1 MSNSVDTG
9 LHHSKLL
16 RAIAERLASRVL
28 PQLQS
33 PETVEDIKFAQLV
46 LEYLATDLDLVP
58 DLLEDLRQPYRQAL
72 QNVIEVHPDRNAA
85 IGYARDFDAIAPQK
99 GLSAQREIAALRD
112 LAGRLI
118 RDLSDMGALEGEVKA
133 AVQTLGE
140 LDLRWLRAYQTGVEA
155 RTASPKASSEKAG
168 PVGDLSTQSITQY
181 LRSVFPQAPDLEVV
195 QAVTV
200 PGGKS
205 KRTIALTLT
214 NSAQLP
220 AELIMRQDLVL
231 KYAARSVVNEVKPLT
246 QLSAAGLPVA
256 TPLYCEPDVS
266 ELGGPFY
273 LMEKLNGAP
282 IGDFYGPS
290 QSCPGTVVEIARQ
303 FAKLHSLPPATV
315 GFEDVDADPRA
326 LVRNRIEEYWDIW
339 RENTTRGSALVDYA
353 FAWAREVIAKP
364 YQGRP
369 VIVHGDAGG
378 FNWLVEDDQLCAILD
393 WEFMHLGDPAEDLG
407 VIRPFVEVAMPW
419 QEFMAIYLEAGG
431 PQVPEER
438 IVLADLLQW
447 LKGTTLVAM
456 SARAYLEG
464 ATDDYMKGV
473 NSFAGLRKI
482 EMKIASMLTRY
493 LGD

>member
-16 RAIAERLASRVL
+16 RAIAERMAIRVL
-28 PQLQS
+28 PQLHS
-33 PETVEDIKFAQLV
+33 PETVEDVKFAQLV
-46 LEYLATDLDLVP
+46 LDYLASDLDLAP
-58 DLLEDLRQPYRQAL
+58 DLLKDLGQPYRQAL
-72 QNVIEVHPDRNAA
+72 QRVIDVHPDRNTA
-85 IGYARDFDAIAPQK
+85 IGYARTLDAIDPQE

-118 RDLSDMGALEGEVKA
+118 RDLSDMGALEREVKT
-133 AVQTLGE
+133 AVQRLGE
-140 LDLRWLRAYQTGVEA
+140 LDLRWLQAYQAGVDA
-155 RTASPKASSEKAG
+155 RKTSSKDPGEQAG
-168 PVGDLSTQSITQY
+168 PVADLSAQSITQY
-181 LRSVFPQAPDLEVV
+181 LRNVFPQAPDLEVV
-195 QAVTV
+195 EAVIV

-205 KRTIALTLT
+205 KRTIALTLK
-214 NSAQLP
+214 NSAHLP

-246 QLSAAGLPVA
+246 QLGAAGLPVA
-256 TPLYCEPDVS
+256 TPLYCEPGIS

-273 LMEKLNGAP
+273 LMDKLNGSP

-290 QSCPGTVVEIARQ
+290 RSCPGTAAEIARQ
-303 FAKLHSLPPATV
+303 FAKLHSLPPTMV
-315 GFEDVDADPRA
+315 GFEDVDADPRV

-364 YQGRP
+364 YEGRP

-378 FNWLVEDDQLCAILD
+378 FNWLVENDQLCAILD

-419 QEFMAIYLEAGG
+419 HEFMAIYRQAGG

-438 IVLADLLQW
+438 IVLADLMQW

-482 EMKIASMLTRY
+482 EMKIATMLAGY
-493 LGD
+493 LA

>member
-1 MSNSVDTG
+1 MSHSVDTG

-16 RAIAERLASRVL
+16 RAIAERMASRVL
-28 PQLQS
+28 PQLNS
-33 PETVEDIKFAQLV
+33 PETVEDVKFAQLV
-46 LEYLATDLDLVP
+46 LDYLACDLDLAP
-58 DLLEDLRQPYRQAL
+58 ELLENLRQPYRQAL
-72 QNVIEVHPDRNAA
+72 QSVIEVHPDRNAA
-85 IGYARDFDAIAPQK
+85 IGYARNLATIAPQQ

-118 RDLSDMGALEGEVKA
+118 RDLSDMGALEREVKA
-133 AVQTLGE
+133 AVQGVGE
-140 LDLRWLRAYQTGVEA
+140 LDLRWLRAYQAGVDA
-155 RTASPKASSEKAG
+155 RRTSPAASSEQAG
-168 PVGDLSTQSITQY
+168 PVANLSAQSITQY
-181 LRSVFPQAPDLEVV
+181 LRRVFPQAPNLEVV
-195 QAVTV
+195 QAITV

-214 NSAQLP
+214 NSAYLP
-220 AELIMRQDLVL
+220 TELILRQDLVL
-231 KYAARSVVNEVKPLT
+231 KYATRSVVNEVKPLM
-246 QLSAAGLPVA
+246 QLSVAGLPVA
-256 TPLYCEPDVS
+256 KPLYCEPNVS

-273 LMEKLNGAP
+273 LMEKLRGAP

-290 QSCPGTVVEIARQ
+290 QSCPGTVAEIARQ

-315 GFEDVDADPRA
+315 GFEDDNADPRA

-364 YQGRP
+364 YEGRP

-419 QEFMAIYLEAGG
+419 HEFMAIYRQAGG

-438 IVLADLLQW
+438 IVLADLMQW

-482 EMKIASMLTRY
+482 EMKIASMLAGY
-493 LGD
+493 LAD